1 MNILQILKSNINTLY
16 VRYLGK
22 NEIEDIPIYYIGGN
36 QNLPHPLTSE
46 EEEEDV
52 YKSQGLMCLVLFTVM
67 FMQFKTIEETDITA
81 IENMRESELRT
92 AISEWK
98 TKYEETNT
106 TLEETQ
112 KSINEYK
119 SKLDKNEE
127 ASELVDQ
134 ELQESNMLLG
144 KTDVYGEGVVVTLSD
159 NEQQKIKASDLIVL
173 INELKYGGAEA
184 ISINDIRITNDTAI
198 AFIDNS
204 YIIIGSEQRISSP
217 YVVKAIGNITYL
229 SSAVSYT
236 HI

>member
-1 MNILQILKSNINTLY
+1 MK
-16 VRYLGK
+16 K
-22 NEIEDIPIYYIGGN
+22 NKIIMTII
-36 QNLPHPLTSE
+36 
-46 EEEEDV
+46 V
-52 YKSQGLMCLVLFTVM
+52 GLMCLVLFTVM

-106 TLEETQ
+106 KLEETQ

-184 ISINDIRITNDTAI
+184 ISINDIRITNDTEI

-229 SSAVSYT
+229 SSVLSLKDSGFIDKYRSNGIIVNSEQKREVQIPKYDGEMKFNYAYEKEEE
-236 HI
+236 